1 MRDSPGPL
9 SGHLRDQSKCEY
21 ADCVMKCD
29 WDKGLQIRGSSLKHL
44 KMNFPHSF
52 SPAPANESLPNECEN
67 GDVRLV
73 NGSIPNEG
81 RVELCF
87 HGHWGTVCSD
97 TWNNMDA
104 AVVCRELGF
113 NSEGTHMSNQ

>member
-1 MRDSPGPL
+1 MASILEARIIICPVMAI
-9 SGHLRDQSKCEY
+9 LRSEP
-21 ADCVMKCD
+21 
-29 WDKGLQIRGSSLKHL
+29 SSRAVNEIPFLI
-44 KMNFPHSF
+44 F

-73 NGSIPNEG
+73 NGSVANEG

-97 TWNNMDA
+97 TWLNTDA
-104 AVVCRELGF
+104 AVVCKELGF
-113 NSEGTHMSNQ
+113 KSEGTSTLDSRQLKSCETTIT